1 MIDKLSEQIANY
13 CLTVAT
19 LQTISD
25 LYEKHKDDVNGHH
38 IVLALM
44 GGLAEGSL
52 KAIGHEGARKNEYSR

>member
-1 MIDKLSEQIANY
+1 MMDKLSQEIANY
-13 CLTVAT
+13 CLAVAT

-25 LYEKHKDDVNGHH
+25 LYEKHKDDVGDHH

-52 KAIGHEGARKNEYSR
+52 RAIGHEEGEEE